1 MDAAPD
7 DLSFAAASLAGM
19 NFHDLPAGYTDPIE
33 ALLGFHR
40 RMERQLAALGR
51 LAAQLGA
58 APIDAESIHA
68 ALGIVECLG
77 PAARL
82 HHADEEAD
90 VFPLLERRIPAAERG
105 RFALVQARLVADHRE
120 VERAWRAVGR
130 PLEAIAE
137 GVSRPLP
144 TDAVAYF
151 RAVCTTHISYEE
163 GALHLL
169 IARHVSPEDR
179 AWLARRIRQRRV
191 TKPSFN

>member
-1 MDAAPD
+1 MDFNDIPTG
-7 DLSFAAASLAGM
+7 S
-19 NFHDLPAGYTDPIE
+19 TDPIE

-58 APIDAESIHA
+58 GPIDAEAIHA
-68 ALGIVECLG
+68 AVGIVECLG

-82 HHADEEAD
+82 HHTDEESD
-90 VFPLLERRIPAAERG
+90 VLPLIGRLIPAAERG

-120 VERAWRAVGR
+120 VERSWRAVGR
-130 PLEAIAE
+130 PLQAIAE
-137 GVSRPLP
+137 GVHRPLP

-151 RAVCTTHISYEE
+151 RAVCSTHISYEE

-169 IARHVSPEDR
+169 IARHVSPADR
-179 AWLARRIRQRRV
+179 TWLARRMRQRRV
-191 TKPSFN
+191 TKPSFG